1 MAIMLRDC
9 NQWRDEKLIE
19 AKQLCIELFELFG
32 FMVKVWECETLRQL
46 WGYEP
51 NLKYKTN

>member
-32 FMVKVWECETLRQL
+32 FMVKVWERETLCQL

>member
-19 AKQLCIELFELFG
+19 AKQLCIELFG
-32 FMVKVWECETLRQL
+32 FMVKVWERETLHYL

-51 NLKYKTN
+51 NLKYKTKF